1 MPSYP
6 AHTAVLWGL
15 QEAHLSGQGKD
26 RGNEAGCV
34 RSLERL
40 CPSQN
45 MDFLNLSPM
54 LSAYKRL
61 KDRLGRHWN
70 TSTESQHCCGP
81 SLLSDCSRKSIPVWE
96 TWSCQAAI
104 PSTDTSKSPRK
115 SMEMNSLSSAAA
127 SPWAKINSLL
137 CMQSMCWH
145 VLYSWQ
151 RSASG
156 VTCQSLICL
165 PLINVASSWTPRAS
179 SRGLLSLQARERG
192 ALSVLLLHFNTGSS
206 SHPTPK
212 RSWMQLHQHNPPELW
227 LLKRPR
233 DGVLPRPVAQHEEEK
248 EETGNMGWPQC
259 FKGLSSSQFS
269 LCCFTLFVL
278 SWIGWSSFWLPSQP
292 ESLIKQIPPVLA
304 APHAY
309 KMLGQRMRLG
319 RQWLEYSRVWKICG
333 QILRSA
339 YSGTAETRQFMK
351 FDHHRAAGDT
361 WGVAGNP
368 SAPEAIWKLKVCTQ
382 DRAPG
387 RCVCIHSSCIT
398 TALPAL
404 SEEMCWGQQ
413 GSTAISSSSYL
424 TRAFSGTTLQGVA
437 SQDCLDWERDVLPP
451 VLFRTPLCS
460 EICPQTTCLFWVPH
474 HSNFFPFPSTPNLH
488 YLLSTSYSFFSIP
501 WHFILAQ
508 RASVSSGATV
518 LHKRDCPKMQLLCW
532 VIQAEVTLCHT
543 LKTSTHNNRIT
554 EYITVPYSP
563 TESSANAYVHKLFTG
578 WLSNTLCL
586 NFISVST
593 STDRK
598 RTLATST
605 MSDNAQKCEA
615 GKGFFEHSKKGKC
628 CSPMGNFLGMMW
640 QESNRTKVTVSI
652 SSQHRASAADYIY
665 IFRLS

>member
-179 SRGLLSLQARERG
+179 SRGLLSLQAREQG

-206 SHPTPK
+206 QSSNAKTELDAASPAQPPRAVAPQKTP
-212 RSWMQLHQHNPPELW
+212 RQ
-227 LLKRPR
+227 
-233 DGVLPRPVAQHEEEK
+233 G
-248 EETGNMGWPQC
+248 
-259 FKGLSSSQFS
+259 
-269 LCCFTLFVL
+269 
-278 SWIGWSSFWLPSQP
+278 
-292 ESLIKQIPPVLA
+292 A
-304 APHAY
+304 ATSRGSARR
-309 KMLGQRMRLG
+309 GERG
-319 RQWLEYSRVWKICG
+319 DRQYG
-333 QILRSA
+333 
-339 YSGTAETRQFMK
+339 M
-351 FDHHRAAGDT
+351 
-361 WGVAGNP
+361 
-368 SAPEAIWKLKVCTQ
+368 
-382 DRAPG
+382 
-387 RCVCIHSSCIT
+387 
-398 TALPAL
+398 
-404 SEEMCWGQQ
+404 
-413 GSTAISSSSYL
+413 
-424 TRAFSGTTLQGVA
+424 
-437 SQDCLDWERDVLPP
+437 
-451 VLFRTPLCS
+451 
-460 EICPQTTCLFWVPH
+460 
-474 HSNFFPFPSTPNLH
+474 
-488 YLLSTSYSFFSIP
+488 
-501 WHFILAQ
+501 
-508 RASVSSGATV
+508 ATV
-518 LHKRDCPKMQLLCW
+518 LQGSLL
-532 VIQAEVTLCHT
+532 VPVLIVLFHAVRFEL
-543 LKTSTHNNRIT
+543 NRMK
-554 EYITVPYSP
+554 
-563 TESSANAYVHKLFTG
+563 AF
-578 WLSNTLCL
+578 
-586 NFISVST
+586 
-593 STDRK
+593 
-598 RTLATST
+598 LATIPAWITHKANSPRVSCST
-605 MSDNAQKCEA
+605 C
-615 GKGFFEHSKKGKC
+615 
-628 CSPMGNFLGMMW
+628 L
-640 QESNRTKVTVSI
+640 
-652 SSQHRASAADYIY
+652 
-665 IFRLS
+665 